1 MDHLVTLDGFADP
14 IKDLAESR
22 TAWVE
27 SVKSLDKEA
36 QPEQAIT
43 FLGDK
48 HATDS
53 PGGGDRDADLRQAVE
68 TVRTEVQQLAKE
80 LRSAFVGIV
89 AGGDTALATK
99 QVIESSAVYKVGAH
113 HRQTTWGRTW
123 GGAMPAC
130 KKRRLVS
137 GRCVNL
143 SVLVSVVC
151 EGVNLSVAGGTPPPE
166 AVFGEQLEIFT
177 DGRWACWG
185 GPSEVSPHQP

>member
-1 MDHLVTLDGFADP
+1 MDHLVALDGFADP
-14 IKDLAESR
+14 IKELAESR

-27 SVKSLDKEA
+27 SVKNLDKEA

-43 FLGDK
+43 FFGE

-99 QVIESSAVYKVGAH
+99 QVIESSAVYKVGADSS
-113 HRQTTWGRTW
+113 TPGLALIY
-123 GGAMPAC
+123 AMQLAWDLP
-130 KKRRLVS
+130 
-137 GRCVNL
+137 L
-143 SVLVSVVC
+143 SRGVQRKILPVPVLSDEFQKFADV
-151 EGVNLSVAGGTPPPE
+151 T
-166 AVFGEQLEIFT
+166 Q
-177 DGRWACWG
+177 R
-185 GPSEVSPHQP
+185 